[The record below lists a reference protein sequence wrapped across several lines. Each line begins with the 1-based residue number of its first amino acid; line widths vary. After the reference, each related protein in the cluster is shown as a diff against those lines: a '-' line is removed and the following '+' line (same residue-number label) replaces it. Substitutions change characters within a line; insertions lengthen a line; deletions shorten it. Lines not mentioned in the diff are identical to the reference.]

1 MLHIELSDRVKA
13 VIFVVL
19 FLIVFGIVGRMDCED
34 YALTHKQVPAQ
45 ELHL

>member
-13 VIFVVL
+13 VVFVVL
-19 FLIVFGIVGRMDCED
+19 FLIAFGIVGRMDCED
-34 YALTHKQVPAQ
+34 YALTHQQVPAQ